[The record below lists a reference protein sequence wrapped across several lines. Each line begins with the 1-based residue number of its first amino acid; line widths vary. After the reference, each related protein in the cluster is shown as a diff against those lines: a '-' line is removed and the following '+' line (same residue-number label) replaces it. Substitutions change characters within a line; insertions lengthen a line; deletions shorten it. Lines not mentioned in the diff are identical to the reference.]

1 VRTTLKRAQGRSAGA
16 DGDGR
21 AMLPPD
27 ALTPVTIYQPEPPPR
42 RSGLGL
48 LGRAAAIVLAGLVM
62 LCISLVGGVYLWL
75 HESVAAVNAHSADVK
90 KAVAQLA
97 EVPPAD
103 KAAIAL
109 VIGYDRR
116 HGEAEGTPSRS
127 DTIMLLRADPQT
139 KAISMLSF
147 PRDMIVDVRCP
158 GSVFRGKINSA
169 YSLCGA
175 QGALLT
181 IHGLTGL
188 PINYLI
194 TVNFRGFKK
203 IVNTLDGVWVDVDRR
218 YYNDNAGVSP
228 GYGYAKINLQP
239 GYQRLTGGAAL
250 DFVRFR
256 HTDSDFHRVARQQ
269 LFVEAMKEQ
278 FRKSFS
284 ITKVPPLVGAITRNV
299 EVGVGGGKELT
310 PRTILRYALFAYGLP
325 PGHFFQEKIEGLT
338 GYSELST
345 DPTNI
350 QDAIARFVSPD
361 VQAPEVATAVALNRK
376 LKTKAPKP
384 ADTSVTV
391 LNGYVTPGAAATARY
406 LLSQR
411 GYATLEP
418 PANATGNAP
427 WEDQFHTKVY
437 FEPGRKG
444 AKAAA
449 SELAGLFG
457 AAEAVPY
464 TSSKSC
470 TGPPVSQPRSCL
482 VEPLANGAMLTVV
495 VGQTFHNQLPPLP
508 ARATLKR
515 QAPSVRFDRAASAS
529 LVRGVRRRVSF
540 PLMVPSVLDR
550 SSYPDSELP
559 IRAYRINDDYGAV
572 RLVYKRGLE
581 YWGVQ
586 ETNWADAPVLANKN
600 FRRVING
607 RKFDFYY
614 SGPKLH
620 MIVLRKGQNTYWVV
634 NTLLDSLS
642 NETMIAIAKGLQPL
656 NPPKKAK
663 KAAKAKAKAKRAQQ
677 AGG

>member
-27 ALTPVTIYQPEPPPR
+27 ALTPVTIYQPPPPPR

-48 LGRAAAIVLAGLVM
+48 LGRALVVLLAGALM
-62 LCISLVGGVYLWL
+62 LCVSLVGGVYLWL

-90 KAVAQLA
+90 KAVADLA

-103 KAAIAL
+103 KAAIGL

-139 KAISMLSF
+139 KSISMLSF

-158 GSVFRGKINSA
+158 GNEFRGKINSA
-169 YSLCGA
+169 YATCGA
-175 QGALLT
+175 QGALQT
-181 IHGLTGL
+181 VRGVTGL

-203 IVNTLDGVWVDVDRR
+203 IVNTLGGVWVDVDRR
-218 YYNDNAGVSP
+218 YFNDNAGVSP
-228 GYGYAKINLQP
+228 GYGFAKINLRP

-284 ITKVPPLVGAITRNV
+284 LTKVPALVGAITRNV

-310 PRTILRYALFAYGLP
+310 PRTILRYALYAYTLP

-338 GYSELST
+338 GYAELTT
-345 DPTNI
+345 DPANI
-350 QDAIARFVSPD
+350 QDAVGRFTRPD

-376 LKTKAPKP
+376 VKTSAPKP
-384 ADTSVTV
+384 ADTTVTV

-406 LLSQR
+406 LLTQR
-411 GYATLEP
+411 GYATLDP

-427 WEDQFHTKVY
+427 WDDQFHTKVY
-437 FEPGRKG
+437 YVAGRKG

-449 SELAGLFG
+449 GEMAELFG
-457 AAEAVPY
+457 AAETVPY
-464 TSSKSC
+464 ASSQAC

-482 VEPLANGAMLTVV
+482 VKPLANGAMLTVV
-495 VGQTFHNQLPPLP
+495 VGQTFHNELPPLP
-508 ARATLKR
+508 ARVTLKR
-515 QAPSVRFDRAASAS
+515 QAPYVRFDRAASAS
-529 LVRGVRRRVSF
+529 FVRSVKRRVSF
-540 PLMVPSVLDR
+540 PLMVPSILDR

-559 IRAYRINDDYGAV
+559 VRAYRINKDYGAV

-614 SGPKLH
+614 RGAKLH
-620 MIVLRKGQNTYWVV
+620 MIVLRKGGNTYWVV

-656 NPPKKAK
+656 DPKKKAKHAK
-663 KAAKAKAKAKRAQQ
+663 KAAKQKAKQNGA
-677 AGG
+677 